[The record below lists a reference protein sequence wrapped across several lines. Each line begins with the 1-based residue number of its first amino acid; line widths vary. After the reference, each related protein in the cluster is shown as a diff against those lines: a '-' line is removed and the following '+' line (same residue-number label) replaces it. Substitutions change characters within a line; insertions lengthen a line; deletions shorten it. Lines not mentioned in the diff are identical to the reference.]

1 MLFLQPLTFNLSTFN
16 FIFYVLFLA
25 ANISQLAYM
34 SAQNIYL
41 KEVLNQM
48 KTLNANGKATP
59 FSIKFRTYNKFSKTG
74 GALKYYPVAKLVMK
88 EENPNI
94 NSINALRT
102 KPKAPV
108 ARKNPNHFDNKTRN
122 LSLPSGDK
130 RKINIRY
137 IIEFNNQKVI
147 Y

>member
-1 MLFLQPLTFNLSTFN
+1 
-16 FIFYVLFLA
+16 
-25 ANISQLAYM
+25 
-34 SAQNIYL
+34 
-41 KEVLNQM
+41 
-48 KTLNANGKATP
+48 
-59 FSIKFRTYNKFSKTG
+59 
-74 GALKYYPVAKLVMK
+74 
-88 EENPNI
+88 
-94 NSINALRT
+94 
-102 KPKAPV
+102 V

>member
-1 MLFLQPLTFNLSTFN
+1 MSTET
-16 FIFYVLFLA
+16 
-25 ANISQLAYM
+25 
-34 SAQNIYL
+34 IYL

-48 KTLNANGKATP
+48 KTLDANGKANP

-74 GALKYYPVAKLVMK
+74 GKLKHYPIAKLVMK

-94 NSINALRT
+94 NSIAALRT
-102 KPKAPV
+102 TPKAPV

-122 LSLPSGDK
+122 LNLPNGEK

-137 IIEFNNQKVI
+137 IIEFNNLKVI